1 MAVFERPAR
10 HLPARAL
17 QWQAGRSRSGEA
29 GGRYLEKEF
38 HRVLHKSQRW
48 GLHRG
53 SPESHRLVHL
63 NPTSVATSPEAN
75 RYRLEKMGM
84 TG

>member
-1 MAVFERPAR
+1 MLKEVMAVFER
-10 HLPARAL
+10 
-17 QWQAGRSRSGEA
+17 
-29 GGRYLEKEF
+29 RYLKKEF
-38 HRVLHKSQRW
+38 HRVLQWSQSW

-53 SPESHRLVHL
+53 SPSGLLLGSL
-63 NPTSVATSPEAN
+63 NPTSVTTSREAN